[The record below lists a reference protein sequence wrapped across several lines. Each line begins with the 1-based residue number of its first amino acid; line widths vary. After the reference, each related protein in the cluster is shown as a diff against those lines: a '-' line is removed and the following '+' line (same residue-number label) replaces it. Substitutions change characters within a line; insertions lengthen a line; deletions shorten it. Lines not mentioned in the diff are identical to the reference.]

1 MSSLADYLDLLK
13 IRVSLMNVFVAF
25 ATFIISS
32 GKITQIQ
39 APLLVISGLL
49 AAGGSGVLNN
59 YLDSDI
65 DKKMT
70 RTVHRALAR
79 GTVNPVKALILGLT
93 LISASLLISSLT
105 LNYLTTIMIASGAT
119 MYVLMYTVLLKRRKS
134 YNIVIGGFA
143 GFFAALAGST
153 AASNDLTLKTLLI
166 GALVFLWAPS
176 HFWSYAIFSRDDYA
190 KAGIPMLPVIS
201 GAKYAARCIL
211 WSTILLL
218 LFSVILS
225 LTGWLGPVY
234 SLAAVFAGV
243 WFAYL
248 NLQLS
253 RDASDANA
261 RKVYKASSIYLAII
275 FTAMMMDAAL
285 V

>member
-1 MSSLADYLDLLK
+1 
-13 IRVSLMNVFVAF
+13 MNVFVAF
-25 ATFIISS
+25 TTFIISS

-70 RTVHRALAR
+70 RTVHRTLAR
-79 GTVNPVKALILGLT
+79 GTVNPVKALILGLA
-93 LISASLLISSLT
+93 LIAASLLISSMT
-105 LNYLTTIMIASGAT
+105 LNYLTTIMIASGT
-119 MYVLMYTVLLKRRKS
+119 TVYVLMYTVLLKRRKS

-153 AASNDLTLKTLLI
+153 AASSDLTLKTLLI
-166 GALVFLWAPS
+166 GMLVSLWTPS

-190 KAGIPMLPVIS
+190 KAGIPMLPVVS

-218 LFSVILS
+218 LFSAILG

-253 RDASDANA
+253 RDASGANA

-275 FTAMMMDAAL
+275 FTAMIVDAAL